1 MRRRWTDR
9 LGRALPYAIARDLFE
24 PSVHDA
30 HAQSVRAAAGRG
42 RVRRALIH
50 ARFAITAFILYLDCL
65 RLATLRKEVP
75 AMFFRDV
82 RHALRLF
89 RREPVFSCAAVLT
102 LALGIGMNTAL
113 FAVVEAVLLRPL
125 PLLAADEIVMLRH
138 RDVRTGITK
147 DFVAMGDVIDL
158 APRQKT
164 LEVLAA
170 FNGTQGIL
178 VGEGDPVRLQG
189 IAATP
194 QLFQALKV
202 QPAIGR
208 FFEAGDVREGAP
220 NVVIISHDLWSTRFG
235 SDPRIASRSIQIGT
249 ARRMIVGVLPPGF
262 RFPAGARTDIIV
274 PMRVPS
280 AAPEERRVWIHA
292 MGRLAPGVTIDQA
305 TTEFTVLS
313 EQLEREFPATNRGTQ
328 YYMLNAR
335 DAMVG
340 DTKRPLLLL
349 LAAVAFVLL
358 IACAN
363 VGNLLLARSLS
374 RQQETAMRMALGA
387 GRGRLVAQFLTEGL
401 VLALAGGI
409 VGVAVAWRAA
419 PALARL
425 VPQAT
430 PIAGLDEVSLNVSV
444 VLFAFGASLAAALMA
459 SGAASIGLT
468 GPASALVA
476 TRRTTVGKSARR
488 AASAL
493 VAAEVALAVVL
504 LLGASLTLRSF
515 ANLIAVD
522 PGFSPRNVLSLRI
535 GLPPGRYTDVEA
547 RRAFF
552 DRAFGALVALPE
564 VDDVGAAVVIP
575 LTGNNWTVPLERA
588 DQPIGSGERAP
599 DVGWQSASGGYF
611 STLKIPLRAGRL
623 FDQRDRPSSPP
634 VVIVSE
640 GLATRFFPGENAVG
654 HRVKLGPT
662 EAEIVGVVGDIRR
675 AALSDEPRPDMYFPF
690 ERAPDTSNTIFIRTT
705 GDPLQA
711 LPAVRT
717 TLRTIERDTVVLDA
731 RTMDDYAAESAAI
744 ARLAMRLLV
753 GFAIVALLLAAIG
766 IYGVMS
772 YVVARRMR
780 ELGTRLAL
788 GATRGAILAM
798 VLKESAAISGAGLLA
813 GLALGLAASRSL
825 NAILYGVPPWDP
837 IAIAAATTLL
847 AVIAMAASYLPARRA
862 ARIDPARTLAAE

>member
-1 MRRRWTDR
+1 MREPWTTR
-9 LGRALPYAIARDLFE
+9 LARALPHATARDLFE

-30 HAQSVRAAAGRG
+30 RAQFVRAAAHAG
-42 RVRRALIH
+42 RVKRGAL
-50 ARFAITAFILYLDCL
+50 RVSLAITVVVLYFDCL
-65 RLATLRKEVP
+65 RLAILRKDLLT
-75 AMFFRDV
+75 MFLRDV

-102 LALGIGMNTAL
+102 LALGIGMNAAL

-125 PLLAADEIVMLRH
+125 PLLAEEIVMLRH

-147 DFVAMGDVIDL
+147 DFAAMGDVIDL
-158 APRQKT
+158 AARQKS

-170 FNGTQGIL
+170 FSGTQGIL
-178 VGEGDPVRLQG
+178 VGEGDPVRLAG

-194 QLFQALKV
+194 ELFQALAV
-202 QPAIGR
+202 QPLLGR
-208 FFEAGDVREGAP
+208 FFERDDVREGSP

-235 SDPRIASRSIQIGT
+235 SNPHIAGRSIQIGT
-249 ARRMIVGVLPPGF
+249 ARRLIVGVLPPGF
-262 RFPAGARTDIIV
+262 RFPAGARTDMIV
-274 PMRVPS
+274 PMRLPS
-280 AAPEERRVWIHA
+280 AAPAERRAWIHA
-292 MGRLAPGVTIDQA
+292 MGRLAPGVTVEQA

-313 EQLEREFPATNRGTQ
+313 EQLEREFPASNLGTQ
-328 YYMLNAR
+328 YYVLDAR

-349 LAAVAFVLL
+349 LVAVAFVLL

-363 VGNLLLARSLS
+363 VGNLLLARSLA

-387 GRGRLVAQFLTEGL
+387 GRGRLIAQFLTEGL

-430 PIAGLDEVSLNVSV
+430 PIAGLDDVSLNVTV
-444 VLFAFGASLAAALMA
+444 VLYAFAAALAAALVS

-468 GPASALVA
+468 GSSSAVVA
-476 TRRTTVGKSARR
+476 MRRTTVGKGARR

-504 LLGASLTLRSF
+504 LIGASLTLRSF

-535 GLPPGRYTDVEA
+535 SVPPGRYPDAEA

-552 DRAFGALVALPE
+552 DRAFAALDALPE
-564 VDDVGAAVVIP
+564 VEAVGAAVVVP
-575 LTGNNWTVPLERA
+575 LTGNNWTVPFERS
-588 DQPIGSGERAP
+588 DQPIARGERAP

-611 STLKIPLRAGRL
+611 ATLEIPLRAGRL
-623 FDQRDRPSSPP
+623 FEARDRPGSPP

-640 GLATRFFPGENAVG
+640 GIAARFFPGETPVG
-654 HRVKLGPT
+654 RRVRLGQT

-675 AALSDEPRPDMYFPF
+675 AALSDEPRQDMYFPF
-690 ERAPDTSNTIFIRTT
+690 ERAPDTSNTIFIRTAS
-705 GDPLQA
+705 DPLQTLA
-711 LPAVRT
+711 AVRT
-717 TLRTIERDTVVLDA
+717 TLRTVERDIVVFDA

-744 ARLAMRLLV
+744 TQLAMRLLA

-798 VLKESAAISGAGLLA
+798 VLKESAAISGTGLAAGLVI
-813 GLALGLAASRSL
+813 GLVASRSL
-825 NAILYGVPPWDP
+825 KAILYGVPPWDP
-837 IAIAAATTLL
+837 VAITAATVLL
-847 AVIAMAASYLPARRA
+847 AASAVAASYLPARRA

>member
-1 MRRRWTDR
+1 MRSRWIAR
-9 LGRALPYAIARDLFE
+9 LSRALPCAIARDWFE
-24 PSVHDA
+24 PSLHDA
-30 HAQSVRAAAGRG
+30 HARFVRATAGRST
-42 RVRRALIH
+42 VRRAL
-50 ARFAITAFILYLDCL
+50 RRVSFTLTVMVLYFDCL
-65 RLATLRKEVP
+65 RLAILRKELLT
-75 AMFFRDV
+75 MFLRDV

-113 FAVVEAVLLRPL
+113 FAVVEAVLIRPL
-125 PLLAADEIVMLRH
+125 PLLADEIVMLRH

-158 APRQKT
+158 APRQQS

-170 FNGTQGIL
+170 FSGTQGIL

-189 IAATP
+189 LAATP
-194 QLFQALKV
+194 ELFVALDV
-202 QPAIGR
+202 QPLLGR
-208 FFEAGDVREGAP
+208 FFESDDVREGAP
-220 NVVIISHDLWSTRFG
+220 NVVIISHDLWNTRFG
-235 SDPRIASRSIQIGT
+235 SNPQIAGRSIQIGA
-249 ARRMIVGVLPPGF
+249 ARRLIVGVLPPGF
-262 RFPAGARTDIIV
+262 RFPAGAQTDIVV
-274 PMRVPS
+274 PMRLPS
-280 AAPEERRVWIHA
+280 AAPAERRAWIHA
-292 MGRLAPGVTIDQA
+292 MGRLKPGVSVEQA
-305 TTEFTVLS
+305 TIEFGVLS

-328 YYMLNAR
+328 YYMLSAR

-349 LAAVAFVLL
+349 LAAVGFVLL

-363 VGNLLLARSLS
+363 VGNLLLARSLA

-387 GRGRLVAQFLTEGL
+387 GRGRLIAQFLTEGL

-409 VGVAVAWRAA
+409 VGIAVAWRAA

-444 VLFAFGASLAAALMA
+444 VVFAFAASLAAALVS

-468 GPASALVA
+468 GSVA
-476 TRRTTVGKSARR
+476 AIVAIRRTTVGRGARR

-493 VAAEVALAVVL
+493 VAAEVALAVIL

-515 ANLIAVD
+515 ANLVAVD
-522 PGFSPRNVLSLRI
+522 PGFSPHNVLSLRI
-535 GLPPGRYTDVEA
+535 GLPPGRYSDVEA
-547 RRAFF
+547 RRVLF
-552 DRAFGALVALPE
+552 DRALGELKALP
-564 VDDVGAAVVIP
+564 DVEDAGAAVVIP
-575 LTGNNWTVPLERA
+575 LTGNNWTVPFERS
-588 DQPIGSGERAP
+588 DQPIARGERAP
-599 DVGWQSASGGYF
+599 DVGWQNASGGYF

-623 FDQRDRPSSPP
+623 FDTRDRPGSPP

-640 GLATRFFPGENAVG
+640 SIATRFFPGETPVG
-654 HRVKLGPT
+654 RRIRLGET

-675 AALSDEPRPDMYFPF
+675 AGLSDEPRADMYFPF
-690 ERAPDTSNTIFIRTT
+690 ERTPDSSNTIFIRTT

-711 LPAVRT
+711 LPAIRT
-717 TLRTIERDTVVLDA
+717 TLRTIERDTVLFDV
-731 RTMDDYAAESAAI
+731 RTMAEYAAESAAI
-744 ARLAMRLLV
+744 ARLAMRLLA
-753 GFAIVALLLAAIG
+753 GFALVALLLAAIG

-798 VLKESAAISGAGLLA
+798 VLKESAAISGAGLVV
-813 GLALGLAASRSL
+813 GLVIGLVASRSL

-837 IAIAAATTLL
+837 LAITAAAAAL
-847 AVIAMAASYLPARRA
+847 AASALAASYLPARRA

>member
-1 MRRRWTDR
+1 
-9 LGRALPYAIARDLFE
+9 
-24 PSVHDA
+24 
-30 HAQSVRAAAGRG
+30 
-42 RVRRALIH
+42 
-50 ARFAITAFILYLDCL
+50 
-65 RLATLRKEVP
+65 
-75 AMFFRDV
+75 
-82 RHALRLF
+82 
-89 RREPVFSCAAVLT
+89 
-102 LALGIGMNTAL
+102 
-113 FAVVEAVLLRPL
+113 
-125 PLLAADEIVMLRH
+125 
-138 RDVRTGITK
+138 
-147 DFVAMGDVIDL
+147 
-158 APRQKT
+158 
-164 LEVLAA
+164 
-170 FNGTQGIL
+170 
-178 VGEGDPVRLQG
+178 
-189 IAATP
+189 
-194 QLFQALKV
+194 
-202 QPAIGR
+202 
-208 FFEAGDVREGAP
+208 
-220 NVVIISHDLWSTRFG
+220 LWSTRFG
-235 SDPRIASRSIQIGT
+235 SNPQIAGRSIQLGT
-249 ARRMIVGVLPPGF
+249 VRRMIVGVLPPGF
-262 RFPAGARTDIIV
+262 RFPAGTRTDIVV
-274 PMRVPS
+274 PMRLPS
-280 AAPEERRVWIHA
+280 AAPAERRAWIHA
-292 MGRLAPGVTIDQA
+292 MGRLRPGVTIEQA
-305 TTEFTVLS
+305 TTEFSVLS
-313 EQLEREFPATNRGTQ
+313 EQLEREYPASNRGTQ

-363 VGNLLLARSLS
+363 VGNLLLARSLA

-401 VLALAGGI
+401 VLAIAGGL

-430 PIAGLDEVSLNVSV
+430 PIAGLDEVSLNISV
-444 VLFAFGASLAAALMA
+444 VLYAFGASLAAALVA

-468 GPASALVA
+468 APASALVA
-476 TRRTTVGKSARR
+476 TRRTTVGKGARR

-522 PGFSPRNVLSLRI
+522 PGFSPHNVLSLRI
-535 GLPPGRYTDVEA
+535 GLPPGRYTEVEA

-552 DRAFGALVALPE
+552 DRAFSELVALPA
-564 VDDVGAAVVIP
+564 VDDIGAAVVVP
-575 LTGNNWTVPLERA
+575 LTGNNWTVPFERA
-588 DQPIGSGERAP
+588 DQPIARGERAP

-611 STLKIPLRAGRL
+611 TALKIPLRAGRV
-623 FDQRDRPSSPP
+623 FDRRDRPDSPP

-640 GLATRFFPGENAVG
+640 GLAQRFFAGETAVG
-654 HRVKLGPT
+654 HRVKLGDT

-690 ERAPDTSNTIFIRTT
+690 ERTPDASNTIFMRTT

-711 LPAVRT
+711 LAAVRT
-717 TLRTIERDTVVLDA
+717 TLATIERDAVVFDA

-798 VLKESAAISGAGLLA
+798 VLKESAAISGAGLAA
-813 GLALGLAASRSL
+813 GLAIGLAAARSL

-837 IAIAAATTLL
+837 IAIAAATGLL
-847 AVIAMAASYLPARRA
+847 AAIALAASYLPARRA